1 MKRKI
6 RTFSFIIASA
16 LISTTLINQKM
27 MSENQIE
34 ILETNVNAEAGIID
48 WLKSLISDVEY
59 FLTSGH
65 KLKITQF
72 FNNRTKTTHISRN
85 SKEEILSDI
94 EYNIEESGCIAFRYE
109 CVSAASWKSCD
120 ITKQK
125 ERRLENGSWVDY
137 PL

>member
-27 MSENQIE
+27 MSENQIK
-34 ILETNVNAEAGIID
+34 ILETNVNAEAGIKD

-59 FLTSGH
+59 FLTGGH

-72 FNNRTKTTHISRN
+72 FNSRTKGSVTFS
-85 SKEEILSDI
+85 
-94 EYNIEESGCIAFRYE
+94 
-109 CVSAASWKSCD
+109 VS
-120 ITKQK
+120 
-125 ERRLENGSWVDY
+125 LV
-137 PL
+137 